1 MKIGLALAGGGSL
14 GAYQVGILKYLKE
27 KNWHFDVVT
36 GTSVGAINGALV
48 VTDDIEELEKLWLEI
63 SNDKIMLNGMDLNKE
78 LLTEL
83 NPDHIF
89 KFLKTFGTLK
99 GVKITPFKE
108 LCKKYIDPVKIQQ
121 SACEFGTICVD
132 FPKLVE
138 EKIDMKKIDEHLV
151 LPFIHASSACYPVFP
166 IEKINDKKY
175 IDGFYKNNL
184 PIDFCFALGAD
195 KVIAIDLGMFGT
207 KPQNSYLI
215 DLPNVIYLKPKI
227 NLGSFMDFRHEVIKK
242 NIQRGYHDAQKYFKE
257 LLGSI
262 FTFYPSS
269 NLQLL
274 AQKFIQYLVTN
285 QNEENKTL
293 MKYLNEMIKK
303 HNYQVVDEIAYLL
316 FVLEF
321 MGLRY
326 EMDDTKLYHYQ
337 DFIDLVYDL
346 AKEEETKS
354 VVIATKNKMRNFY
367 QKIMKMQEEE
377 NLEKLESTNKMAK
390 LFNIIY
396 NLYNGKTLE

>member
-138 EKIDMKKIDEHLV
+138 EKIDMKKIDA
-151 LPFIHASSACYPVFP
+151 I
-166 IEKINDKKY
+166 
-175 IDGFYKNNL
+175 IDSTPSITEIQKNFYKTML
-184 PIDFCFALGAD
+184 SARKERILDFALEKQIQMA
-195 KVIAIDLGMFGT
+195 A
-207 KPQNSYLI
+207 
-215 DLPNVIYLKPKI
+215 KPK
-227 NLGSFMDFRHEVIKK
+227 EEP
-242 NIQRGYHDAQKYFKE
+242 E
-257 LLGSI
+257 L
-262 FTFYPSS
+262 
-269 NLQLL
+269 N
-274 AQKFIQYLVTN
+274 
-285 QNEENKTL
+285 
-293 MKYLNEMIKK
+293 M
-303 HNYQVVDEIAYLL
+303 
-316 FVLEF
+316 
-321 MGLRY
+321 
-326 EMDDTKLYHYQ
+326 
-337 DFIDLVYDL
+337 
-346 AKEEETKS
+346 
-354 VVIATKNKMRNFY
+354 
-367 QKIMKMQEEE
+367 
-377 NLEKLESTNKMAK
+377 
-390 LFNIIY
+390 
-396 NLYNGKTLE
+396 